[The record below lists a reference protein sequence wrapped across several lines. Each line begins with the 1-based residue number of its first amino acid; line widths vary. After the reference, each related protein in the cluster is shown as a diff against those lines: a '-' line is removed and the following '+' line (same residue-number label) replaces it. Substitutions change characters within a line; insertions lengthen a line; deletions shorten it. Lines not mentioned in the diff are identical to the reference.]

1 MKLTKSISLLLFA
14 LIPASGLAIGFP
26 DPLAIP
32 DGHRQKLNSPLGNNR
47 EVVLSGST
55 PDSSTVVY
63 ISNQDDEDAY
73 ELYSVRLDGGEVTKL
88 SDTLVENG
96 HVVHFEISPD
106 SSTVVYV
113 ADQDT
118 DGIYELYSV
127 PVDGGVPSRIHVPL
141 QLFGTEGVGNFR
153 ISPDGSMVLFTADF
167 DPSAE
172 TYALYRAPIA
182 GGDIMQVAGPLAEG
196 REFGDFRISPDGNT
210 VIYLADEN
218 IAGRP
223 GLYSVS
229 IDGGTA
235 IQISGSDAPFGDG
248 VERFDISPDGSTVVY
263 VKESFSTD
271 LYSVSIDGGA
281 STRINDRL
289 FSGPGPFAIS
299 DVDNFAI
306 SPDSSTVVYQSD
318 ETTDNVDEIYAV
330 PIEGGSPLRLN
341 GALGPDGDVRS
352 FTISP
357 DGSTV
362 VYLADQDDDN
372 VIELYSVSIMGGADT
387 KLNPALASGGDVK
400 SFQLSGDSSSVIYHA
415 DQDDNGVHELYHVPT
430 GGGVSTK
437 INAPLAIGGDVPSFF
452 FSPLPPFHVTGDS
465 TTVVYLAD
473 QDTDGIVEL
482 YAVWIR
488 EEASGPTLG
497 AGLAEDWLETHFRN
511 EELANPWLEE
521 TLWGWDA
528 DPDGEGLSNLMEYAL
543 GGDPHIP
550 SHQFSDGSLMGASL
564 EIDGNIAIA
573 RFPNRSDAFF
583 RGLDYSLEFSSD
595 LENWSTIPP
604 GFPLITDSGYAPSVP
619 GFQQTAWRWNASTE
633 RIFVRL
639 RVSFETLLLL

>member
-1 MKLTKSISLLLFA
+1 MKLNESISLFLFS
-14 LIPASGLAIGFP
+14 LIPAAGLAIEFP
-26 DPLAIP
+26 DPLVIP
-32 DGHRQKLNSPLGNNR
+32 DGHRQKLNSSLGNNR
-47 EVVLSGST
+47 EVIVSQCA

-63 ISNQDDEDAY
+63 IANQDDEDAY
-73 ELYSVRLDGGEVTKL
+73 ELYSVRLDDGEVTKL
-88 SDTLVENG
+88 SDSLVENG
-96 HVVHFEISPD
+96 NVVYFEISPD

-118 DGIYELYSV
+118 EDVFELYSV
-127 PVDGGVPSRIHVPL
+127 PIDGGVPSRIHIPL
-141 QLFGTEGVGNFR
+141 HLFGTEGIGNFR

-172 TYALYRAPIA
+172 TYALYRAPIT

-229 IDGGTA
+229 INGGIA
-235 IQISGSDAPFGDG
+235 LQISGSDAPAGDG

-263 VKESFSTD
+263 VEESFSTD
-271 LYSVSIDGGA
+271 LYSVPIDGGA
-281 STRINDRL
+281 PTRINDRL
-289 FSGPGPFAIS
+289 FSRSSLFSIS
-299 DVDNFAI
+299 DVDSFVI
-306 SPDSSTVVYQSD
+306 SPDSSTVVYLSD
-318 ETTDNVDEIYAV
+318 ETTDNVREIYAV
-330 PIEGGSPLRLN
+330 PIGGGSSLRLN
-341 GALGPDGDVRS
+341 GALVANGDVRN

-362 VYLADQDDDN
+362 VYLADQDDDT
-372 VIELYSVSIMGGADT
+372 VTELYSVPITGGADI
-387 KLNPALASGGDVK
+387 KLNSALPPNGDVK
-400 SFQLSGDSSSVIYHA
+400 SFQLSGDNSSVIYHA
-415 DQDDNGVHELYHVPT
+415 DQDDDGVHELYHVPIS
-430 GGGVSTK
+430 GGFPTK
-437 INAPLAIGGDVPSFF
+437 INAPLVTNGDVPSFL
-452 FSPLPPFHVTGDS
+452 FSPLPPFHITKDS

-488 EEASGPTLG
+488 EEESGPTLG
-497 AGLAEDWLETHFRN
+497 AGLAEAWLETHFTG

-543 GGDPHIP
+543 DGDPHVG
-550 SHQFSDGSLMGASL
+550 SHQFADGSLMGASL

-604 GFPLITDSGYAPSVP
+604 GFPLVTDSGYAPAVP
-619 GFQQTAWRWNASTE
+619 GFQQTAWRWNATSD

-639 RVSFETLLLL
+639 RVSFETLILL